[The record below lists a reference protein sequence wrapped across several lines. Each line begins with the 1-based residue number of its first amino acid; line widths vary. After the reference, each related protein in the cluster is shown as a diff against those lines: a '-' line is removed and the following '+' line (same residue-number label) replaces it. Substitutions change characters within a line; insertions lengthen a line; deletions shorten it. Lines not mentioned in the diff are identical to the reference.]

1 MTATVPSTSTI
12 STSPTALHP
21 DVHTQVEADLAAT
34 LTQHGIEPVELD
46 GPFDG
51 LYGHYLEPDGR
62 RILVVPAG
70 QDPATTL
77 WAARTL
83 ITHQQVMPV

>member
-1 MTATVPSTSTI
+1 MSILTPEASTVTPDPTI
-12 STSPTALHP
+12 RA
-21 DVHTQVEADLAAT
+21 QVEADLAAT
-34 LTQHGIEPVELD
+34 FTEYGIEPIELD

-51 LYGHYLEPDGR
+51 LYGHYLEQDGTR
-62 RILVVPAG
+62 LLVVPTG

-83 ITHQQVMPV
+83 IANQQVMPV